1 MLERI
6 LDTIDLYI
14 NSLQKDYPKA
24 LTDNLWQVI
33 INLRKHSDSQPRD
46 DHGRWTDGG
55 GDSSSSGG
63 GSEKPNESYSDS
75 SGGFLPITQRAID
88 NIPKIDVFDDPKVN
102 TTVHNVCREILT
114 DLKKDKIGTEES
126 ISFDLKLTKRRKIK
140 GEQGEGG
147 VKISKL
153 DTPYISV
160 HNHPSGKTFSVKDLV
175 GFHDDKNCRGIVV
188 VGNNGKIFAMKKTS
202 AFQST
207 GFFEYCM
214 KRQYGFS
221 SFKSEKDFM
230 KGAEKYGI
238 KYYERTN

>member
-6 LDTIDLYI
+6 LEITELYIDL
-14 NSLQKDYPKA
+14 LQKDYPKA
-24 LTDNLWQVI
+24 LTDNLWQAI
-33 INLRKHSDSQPRD
+33 INLRKYSDSQPRD

-160 HNHPSGKTFSVKDLV
+160 HNHPS
-175 GFHDDKNCRGIVV
+175 
-188 VGNNGKIFAMKKTS
+188 
-202 AFQST
+202 
-207 GFFEYCM
+207 
-214 KRQYGFS
+214 
-221 SFKSEKDFM
+221 
-230 KGAEKYGI
+230 
-238 KYYERTN
+238 